1 MCGSQLATAGRRV
14 RRPAG
19 RPQMAMRPGSASA
32 ARLFRCDDLGV
43 WIAAHAAYEQCVK
56 AKQGKTPTTKNL
68 VADDKWFREVLP
80 ASLRTARAL
89 THADMSRVTRWKL
102 ARGKWRP
109 LQRMVDGNSPDAVED
124 ASRKCIAALE
134 KGKVH
139 VALAK
144 LSVLRGVGP
153 ATASAVLAAHSPEL
167 SPFMADE
174 AMEAAIGERSCAPHA
189 IPAAR
194 VLSHPVC
201 TPVDQA
207 ANAQRVYGMRDAGV
221 RVALRAD
228 TKRAYEV
235 FSKAME
241 VRAASLRQLGWA
253 ECVALHF
260 PYHHLVHHGSLA
272 LWYLR
277 ILKTLARS
285 RCRLCVMRSW
295 YCVAHCRATAEEA
308 GRALWAAAML
318 SVNGK
323 PLRIPHATTDATTV
337 GRSSS
342 TSRRACD
349 GDSVSETKKPRK
361 ISKNF
366 PQQEMPEEAEGGD
379 SKATKMANPGQ
390 PKKRKLSKNDL
401 SDTTTAT
408 AAG

>member
-1 MCGSQLATAGRRV
+1 
-14 RRPAG
+14 
-19 RPQMAMRPGSASA
+19 MAMRPGSASA

-207 ANAQRVYGMRDAGV
+207 ANAQRVYGMRDTGV
-221 RVALRAD
+221 RVCGWRYAQIRSGR
-228 TKRAYEV
+228 TKSSAKRWRSERRP
-235 FSKAME
+235 S
-241 VRAASLRQLGWA
+241 
-253 ECVALHF
+253 
-260 PYHHLVHHGSLA
+260 GS
-272 LWYLR
+272 
-277 ILKTLARS
+277 S
-285 RCRLCVMRSW
+285 
-295 YCVAHCRATAEEA
+295 A
-308 GRALWAAAML
+308 GRSAWHFT
-318 SVNGK
+318 SH
-323 PLRIPHATTDATTV
+323 ITTWFTTV
-337 GRSSS
+337 HLPYGIC
-342 TSRRACD
+342 A
-349 GDSVSETKKPRK
+349 
-361 ISKNF
+361 F
-366 PQQEMPEEAEGGD
+366 
-379 SKATKMANPGQ
+379 
-390 PKKRKLSKNDL
+390 
-401 SDTTTAT
+401 
-408 AAG
+408 